1 MWHKWLNKIV
11 SLYLKTRVSRLE
23 NIKRNPH
30 FHQKTILLKHL
41 DVHRK
46 TEIGQAFDFRKI
58 KSPEEFRRRVPIHSY
73 EDIHPSIERMMKGER
88 DVLAK
93 GRVNW
98 YAKSSGTTSARSKFI
113 PVTDDYFYGN
123 IIKSSWDTM
132 AVVYNNRPSAEI
144 FSKKSLVMG
153 GSLESYSGR
162 AGTMIGDVSAIMI
175 ERMPTI
181 GRPFYTPDFETA
193 LLSDWEEKIDKIISQ
208 CVKDD
213 VVLFGGVPTWNLVL
227 FEKILEVT
235 GKNQISEIWPNIRTY
250 LHGGVGFEPYK
261 DQFDKLL
268 GIEDFEYYE
277 VYNASEGFF
286 AVQDIKGAD
295 DMLLLLDN
303 GIYYEFIPS
312 SEWNKNQPDTITLEE
327 VEPGK
332 NYAIVITNAGGLWRY
347 TPGDT
352 ITFSSTNPYR
362 IKVTGRTKHF
372 INVFGEEV
380 MVGNTDKALALT
392 CSEIPAVVKEY
403 TVGPV
408 HLKRNKKGGHLWVIE
423 FEREPEDRAA
433 FERKLDI
440 NLRKINSD
448 YDAKRHKDLAL
459 SSLKIKVV
467 PKGTFLKWMRSKGKM
482 GGQNKV
488 PRLHNSRQY
497 LEQLLEYVQ

>member
-1 MWHKWLNKIV
+1 MWNKWLNKIV

-30 FHQKTILLKHL
+30 FHQKSILLKHL
-41 DVHRK
+41 DEHRK
-46 TEIGQAFDFRKI
+46 TEIGQAFEFNKI

-113 PVTDDYFYGN
+113 PVTDSYFYGN

-153 GSLESYSGR
+153 GSLESYQGR

-175 ERMPTI
+175 ERMPKI

-193 LLSDWEEKIDKIISQ
+193 LLSDWEEKIEKIVNQ
-208 CVKDD
+208 CVHDD
-213 VVLFGGVPTWNLVL
+213 VVLFGGVPTWNLIL
-227 FEKILEVT
+227 FEKILEAT
-235 GKNQISEIWPNIRTY
+235 GKNYISEIWPNIRTY

-261 DQFDKLL
+261 EQFDKLL

-277 VYNASEGFF
+277 VYNASEGYF

-303 GIYYEFIPS
+303 GIYYEFVPS

-327 VEPGK
+327 VEEGK

-352 ITFSSTNPYR
+352 IMFSSINPYR
-362 IKVTGRTKHF
+362 IRVTGRTKHF

-380 MVGNTDKALALT
+380 MVGNTDKALAMT
-392 CSEIPAVVKEY
+392 CSEVPAIVKEY

-408 HLKRNKKGGHLWVIE
+408 HLKRNKKGGHLWIIE
-423 FEREPEDRAA
+423 FEHEPEDKAA

-440 NLRKINSD
+440 NLRNINSD
-448 YDAKRHKDLAL
+448 YDAKRQKNLAL
-459 SSLKIKVV
+459 DPLKIKVV

-488 PRLHNSRQY
+488 PRLHNSRHY
-497 LEQLLEYVQ
+497 LEQLLEYIQ